1 MDQKTGA
8 PLPAGVE
15 NSQDQ
20 WPAPD
25 MSILEPEQLPPPQLS
40 EDKFN
45 TIFGSWADW
54 IKHAA
59 HAKGS
64 PAPYVTSGLMTSFA
78 SCIGNKFV
86 VRVHSGW
93 EEPIALWIINV
104 GEPSSNKSPGLD
116 AAIDGF
122 TPLKQAAV
130 KYHKEELADWNAASD
145 VAKSHLKK
153 WNIDAAKDPSI
164 AKPKEAIQTPKPHQ
178 KRHVLQDIT
187 IEKVADIL
195 SKQSASPLLNRDE
208 LAGWLSNMGRYSN
221 GSDREFWLEAY
232 GGRPYTVERKSQDNP
247 LNIDRLLASLCGNI
261 QPEKLKEVLL
271 KSADDGLTARMI
283 FLFPE
288 PVKPSITSPNYD
300 LSLIEAAL
308 KRLDDLKPH
317 IDPHSEKFKPK
328 LLTLSIAAEETFN
341 SYRLRHHE
349 AAKGLSGS
357 LASHTGKYPGLCLRL
372 AAVFTFADW
381 AISSAAEE
389 PTKISD
395 SAIQRAIMFI
405 DHVIYPH
412 AERIYLA
419 SDPIADSATK
429 IAKWIL
435 DDAKMEITAREIY
448 RAKLAGL
455 KRQDETTKPIQL
467 LIEAGWLNRDRGSK
481 GSVRYHVNPAVHA
494 IGSQ

>member
-1 MDQKTGA
+1 M
-8 PLPAGVE
+8 
-15 NSQDQ
+15 
-20 WPAPD
+20 
-25 MSILEPEQLPPPQLS
+25 
-40 EDKFN
+40 
-45 TIFGSWADW
+45 
-54 IKHAA
+54 
-59 HAKGS
+59 
-64 PAPYVTSGLMTSFA
+64 
-78 SCIGNKFV
+78 
-86 VRVHSGW
+86 
-93 EEPIALWIINV
+93 
-104 GEPSSNKSPGLD
+104 
-116 AAIDGF
+116 
-122 TPLKQAAV
+122 
-130 KYHKEELADWNAASD
+130 
-145 VAKSHLKK
+145 
-153 WNIDAAKDPSI
+153 
-164 AKPKEAIQTPKPHQ
+164 
-178 KRHVLQDIT
+178 
-187 IEKVADIL
+187 
-195 SKQSASPLLNRDE
+195 
-208 LAGWLSNMGRYSN
+208 
-221 GSDREFWLEAY
+221 
-232 GGRPYTVERKSQDNP
+232 
-247 LNIDRLLASLCGNI
+247 NIDRLLASLCGNI
-261 QPEKLKEVLL
+261 QPEKLRDVLL

-288 PVKPSITSPNYD
+288 PVKPSITSPKYD

-328 LLTLSIAAEETFN
+328 LLTLCNTAEETFN
-341 SYRLRHHE
+341 KYRLRHHE

-405 DHVIYPH
+405 EHVIYPH

-494 IGSQ
+494 NGSQ